1 MSKTNKS
8 RLLGKS
14 LLILG
19 VVVLSIG
26 VALLIRLVFFKPL
39 PVEAPSEGLEIE
51 TQEEALPDEPSSDP
65 QIQQEE
71 QLEKSTIE

>member
-1 MSKTNKS
+1 
-8 RLLGKS
+8 L
-14 LLILG
+14 
-19 VVVLSIG
+19 
-26 VALLIRLVFFKPL
+26 AFFKPL

-51 TQEEALPDEPSSDP
+51 TQEEVLPDEPSSDP